1 MVRFPVDPDAA
12 RDRAMYQK
20 YCEAMADG
28 CLKREECIY
37 HSGKAMR
44 KIAAIAYALG
54 EVAPCAEADGE
65 PCAARCF
72 GDVCALKL
80 ALAADSDEHALLCMA
95 DIERAKKQ
103 CRGEI

>member
-37 HSGKAMR
+37 HPAEAAR
-44 KIAAIAYALG
+44 KIAAIAYAL
-54 EVAPCAEADGE
+54 
-65 PCAARCF
+65 

-95 DIERAKKQ
+95 DIERGKRQ